1 MTFRRTTLPTVAL
14 TLLGAAFAADA
25 RAADTPTLTIAPN
38 VTDPAILDTNP
49 TRGNHL
55 VWLPPAARRVGKLLV
70 FLPTGG
76 PTNVPTEFTELAT
89 VASRLGYHT
98 LILAYRNEAP
108 IAAAPTAN
116 PPGCGSF
123 EVPTPAGS
131 TCAEDMRKEIL
142 DGGNESSLVTIDR
155 ANSIDNRLNKLV
167 TYLATTRPAA
177 EGWSKFVD
185 STSGP
190 EPTPKWSE
198 TVIAGSSLG
207 AGEAAL
213 IAERHD
219 VFRAALLHG
228 WVDARYP
235 WVRLGATPSSDYF
248 TLIHIRDN
256 FFARTLC
263 AYVALRLAPTQTC
276 PPVGSPAPAVDPAV
290 LIENRQPP
298 FTGTQVHL
306 FNLTP
311 GSFEGTGDWYHQSTS
326 RNTWIAKEPD
336 GVTPSHFLVNAW
348 RSVLGDDKD
357 ADTYLDLADNC
368 PSVVNSD
375 QTDSDGNGV
384 GDACGPTF
392 RDGTVGGSVPAT
404 LALALGTPAA
414 FGAFVPGIDRNYD
427 ASSIATVV
435 SSAGDAALSVSD
447 PSANAT
453 GRLVNGAFSLT
464 EPLQARAS
472 SAAGLG
478 SAVHAPLSTTAGS
491 PLTLLTYA
499 GPASN
504 DAVAVA
510 FRQHIGP
517 TQALRTGAYSK
528 TLTFT
533 LSTTTP

>member
-1 MTFRRTTLPTVAL
+1 MRSILTALAVAL
-14 TLLGAAFAADA
+14 VGLGFAASA
-25 RAADTPTLTIAPN
+25 RAADTPTLVIDPHA
-38 VTDPAILDTNP
+38 TDAAILDTVP

-55 VWLPPAARRVGKLLV
+55 VWLPPASRRVGKLLV

-89 VASRLGYHT
+89 VAARLGYHT

-108 IAAAPTAN
+108 IAAATTAN
-116 PPGCGSF
+116 PPGCGSAID
-123 EVPTPAGS
+123 PSPS
-131 TCAEDMRKEIL
+131 SPTCAKDARMEIL
-142 DGGNESSLVTIDR
+142 DGRGESSVVNVDR
-155 ANSIDNRLNKLV
+155 PNSIENRLNKLL

-177 EGWSKFVD
+177 EGWSKFVED
-185 STSGP
+185 PSGP

-207 AGEAAL
+207 AGEAAM

-228 WVDARYP
+228 WVDAKHG
-235 WVRLGATPSSDYF
+235 WVKLGATPSSKYF
-248 TLIHIRDN
+248 TLIHMRDN
-256 FFARTLC
+256 FFGRTC
-263 AYVALRLAPTQTC
+263 YAYVALGLAQTC
-276 PPVGSPAPAVDPAV
+276 PLAGFPPATLDPSL

-298 FTGTQVHL
+298 FGRTQLHV
-306 FNLTP
+306 FNLEP

-336 GVTPSHFLVNAW
+336 GVTPSHLLVNAW

-357 ADTYLDLADNC
+357 ADTYLDLVDNC
-368 PSVVNSD
+368 LSVANSD
-375 QTDSDGNGV
+375 QTDSDHNGI

-392 RDGTVGGSVPAT
+392 AQGTVGGSVPAT
-404 LALALGTPAA
+404 LALSLGSPAA
-414 FGAFVPGIDRNYD
+414 FAAFTPGMDRSYD
-427 ASSIATVV
+427 ATSVATVI

-453 GRLVNGAFSLT
+453 GRLVNGAFSLL
-464 EPLQARAS
+464 EPLQARAT

-478 SAVHAPLSTTAGS
+478 GSLMPLSTTAGS

-499 GPASN
+499 APASN
-504 DAVAVA
+504 DAVTVA
-510 FRQHIGP
+510 FHQHVGS